1 MSPSMLKFWMYQK
14 ITKTIVET
22 KVDELIP
29 IGENNVRL
37 IRPSNKKPATKEVGC
52 RLLLAIN
59 VGLFRP
65 NDVAIQL

>member
-1 MSPSMLKFWMYQK
+1 MYQK

-37 IRPSNKKPATKEVGC
+37 IRTSNKKPATREIGC
-52 RLLLAIN
+52 RLLLATN
-59 VGLFRP
+59 VGFFCP
-65 NDVAIQL
+65 NNVAIQF